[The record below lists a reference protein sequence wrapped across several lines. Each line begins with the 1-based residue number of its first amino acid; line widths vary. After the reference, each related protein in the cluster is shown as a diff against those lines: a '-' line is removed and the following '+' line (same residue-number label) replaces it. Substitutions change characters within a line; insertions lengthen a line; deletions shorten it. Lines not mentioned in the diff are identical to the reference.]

1 MSPISKP
8 IALLASPD
16 PVLAQLLAPIFD
28 SLGFILRPL
37 ASAAALLSV
46 SDAYA
51 GVEVILLDERLP
63 GIHRG
68 ELLAALQDTGVR
80 RHASIALVTDG
91 EMDESATQRWLERL
105 ADGILEDIVPR
116 DSVREQWATHMLTLR
131 RTAALQREV
140 ETMREATLR
149 QVQNDRLTGTLN
161 REAMLSALFRE
172 TDRVQR
178 MNGSLCLLMVDID
191 DFGHWNAELG
201 NVACDEL
208 LNLVSRRIEKLMRSY
223 DLLGRIGNDEFL
235 LALPG
240 CSMVNAVML
249 AERLRSEIFAEPF
262 AVDSQQ
268 IRLSA
273 CFGIT
278 SSRGRSPV
286 VVLREAEQVLAAARL
301 SGPDQIRTWRDAAN
315 EMQEELTMTLPL
327 TGTSLAF

>member
-1 MSPISKP
+1 MSPTSKP
-8 IALLASPD
+8 MALLASPD
-16 PVLAQLLAPIFD
+16 PALAQQLSPIFE
-28 SLGFILRPL
+28 SLGFALRPMS
-37 ASAAALLSV
+37 SAAALLSV
-46 SDAYA
+46 SDAYT

-68 ELLAALQDTGVR
+68 ELLAALQDVGVR
-80 RHASIALVTDG
+80 RHASIALITDG
-91 EMDESATQRWLERL
+91 EMDEPATQRWLERL

-116 DSVREQWATHMLTLR
+116 EAVREQWATHLLTLR

-140 ETMREATLR
+140 ETMREAALR

-178 MNGSLCLLMVDID
+178 MSGSLCLLMVDID

-201 NVACDEL
+201 NVPCDEL
-208 LNLVSRRIEKLMRSY
+208 LNQVARRIEKLMRSY

-249 AERLRSEIFAEPF
+249 AERLRAEIFAEPF
-262 AVDSQQ
+262 AVDGLQ

-301 SGPDQIRTWRDAAN
+301 SGPDQIRTSKDASS
-315 EMQEELTMTLPL
+315 EMREELLMNSPFV
-327 TGTSLAF
+327 GVSLAF